1 MTDDLWS
8 EGTDLGSEERE
19 EPKELGKRLVTEVLL
34 IWKEYPNFLWLAPSR
49 LYYHVMLAASLKL
62 SMQSDRSDNKDV

>member
-34 IWKEYPNFLWLAPSR
+34 I
-49 LYYHVMLAASLKL
+49 
-62 SMQSDRSDNKDV
+62 